1 VRASE
6 LAKMYE
12 LEDGYW
18 WFVARRELV
27 RDWVARYGPSRA
39 DLRILDVGCGTG
51 ATLSVLEELGQAI
64 GIDSSAEALG
74 FCRKRKH
81 RRLILARAED
91 LPTATNSVDVITAL
105 DLLEHIE
112 DDAKAARQLAE
123 ALRPGGLLLVT
134 VPAYRWLWS
143 GHDEALDHV
152 RRYEAARLREV
163 LLEAG
168 LEIERFT
175 YVITGLL
182 LPIAVLRLLQR
193 IAPKEKRHPQTAFII
208 PPKFVNRLL
217 IALLRLESRWLK
229 RYNLPVGVSL
239 VAAARKVRPH

>member
-1 VRASE
+1 MRASE

-12 LEDGYW
+12 LEDSYW

-27 RDWVARYGPSRA
+27 RDWVARYGPTRA

-51 ATLSVLEELGQAI
+51 ATLSVLEELGEAI
-64 GIDSSAEALG
+64 GIDSSEEALG
-74 FCRKRKH
+74 FCKNRGH

-91 LPTATNSVDVITAL
+91 LPTAAASVDVITAL

-112 DDAKAARQLAE
+112 DDAKAVRQLAE

-134 VPAYRWLWS
+134 VPAYRSLWS
-143 GHDEALDHV
+143 EHDEALDHV
-152 RRYEAARLREV
+152 RRYEAARLREL

-168 LEIERFT
+168 LQIERFT
-175 YVITGLL
+175 YLITALL

-193 IAPKEKRHPQTAFII
+193 MAPKKEPRPQTAFII

-217 IALLRLESRWLK
+217 IALLRLESFWLK
-229 RYNLPVGVSL
+229 RYDLPAGVSL
-239 VAAARKVRPH
+239 VAAARKR